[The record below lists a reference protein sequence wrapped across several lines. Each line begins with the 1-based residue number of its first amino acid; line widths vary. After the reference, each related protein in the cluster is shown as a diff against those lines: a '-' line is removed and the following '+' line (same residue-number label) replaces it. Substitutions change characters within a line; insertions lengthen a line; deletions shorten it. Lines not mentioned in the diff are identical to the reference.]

1 VTDDRLRRDAVTWV
15 LLAAIVCTLALVG
28 TLCALLLMQRVVP
41 SEMYQ
46 LCTAVLTGF
55 AVGTALKYTQRQV

>member
-15 LLAAIVCTLALVG
+15 LLAALACAVALVG

-46 LCTAVLTGF
+46 LTSVVLTGMTV
-55 AVGTALKYTQRQV
+55 ASALKYTERQN